1 MKTTGII
8 LLVLGCLST
17 LGGLASMSNGG
28 RANFSGLG
36 LVVLGAFVISRANMR
51 KEEAEKKKKWEEGSD
66 SN

>member
-8 LLVLGCLST
+8 LLALGCLST